1 MSELKLGLSLPNQ
14 HPRAADPVR
23 GLADQITLVHVAR
36 DHGWSSVWTGQHF
49 LIEDLQMLQPVPY
62 LARLAAETGEL
73 ELGVGIVLLALANPV
88 QMAED
93 LASLDVVSGGRLIVG
108 VGLGYRA
115 EEYSAF
121 AIPEGERVRR
131 LVGNLDAMKQ
141 LWSGEPVDIDL
152 PWCRVDGVR
161 ASLASVQR
169 PHPPIWMAA
178 HTDKAVERAARL
190 ADAWFVS
197 PHVDDDTVRRQIT
210 LFETT
215 RDAAG
220 RPSSGVLPASREV
233 YCASSRREAVELA
246 GPYVLGKYRS
256 YAGWG
261 QDKILPEEISFQADF
276 EEIEKGRWVL
286 GTPEDC
292 IERLA
297 PLVTDLGV
305 NHLVT
310 RMTWPGMPVEHA
322 RRSVELFSRE
332 VAPVLQA
339 LAAKRGN

>member
-1 MSELKLGLSLPNQ
+1 MVKFGLSLPNQ
-14 HPRAADPVR
+14 HPRAADPVQ
-23 GLADQITLVHVAR
+23 GLEDQLTLVRLAR
-36 DHGWSSVWTGQHF
+36 DLGWSSIWTGQHF

-62 LARLAAETGEL
+62 LARLAAESGDL
-73 ELGVGIVLLALANPV
+73 ELGVGIVLLALTNPV

-93 LASLDVVSGGRLIVG
+93 LASLDVVTGGRLIVG
-108 VGLGYRA
+108 VGLGYRP
-115 EEYSAF
+115 EEYAAF
-121 AIPEGERVRR
+121 AVPESERVKR
-131 LVGNLDAMKQ
+131 LVGNLRAMKE
-141 LWSGEPVDIDL
+141 LWTGEPVDVDL
-152 PWCRVDGVR
+152 PWCRIDGVR
-161 ASLASVQR
+161 SSLQPVQR

-197 PHVDDDTVRRQIT
+197 PHVDDDTVHRQMA
-210 LFETT
+210 LF
-215 RDAAG
+215 AAAREASG
-220 RPSSGVLPASREV
+220 QAPSTVLPASREV
-233 YCASSRREAVELA
+233 YCAPSRREAVELA

-256 YAGWG
+256 YAKWG
-261 QDKILPEEISFQADF
+261 QDEILPEDISFEADF
-276 EEIEKGRWVL
+276 EELEKGRWVL

-310 RMTWPGMPVEHA
+310 RMTWPGMPVDVV

-332 VAPVLQA
+332 VIPVLRE
-339 LAAKRGN
+339 LARG